1 MSQKLTHQNKTKSK
15 KDYIMSIK
23 AIIRRAVAAKLEAR
37 VKRLIEI
44 RKPLVVG
51 ITGSVG
57 KTTTKLAVAKV
68 LEAKYKVLAHEGNYN
83 TELGLPLSI
92 FGLEVPTQLGN
103 PVSWLRIF
111 SKIDRRIANYPY
123 DALVLELA
131 ADKPGEIGQFM
142 KYLRPD
148 IGIITA
154 IAPAHIEGFKSIEG
168 VLEEKWKLAVGSKKV
183 LLNAEDKRL
192 MLGKGELEAVETYGL
207 NEGDYYLKTL
217 ILDEKTGFK
226 GLLKLKNT
234 GVKVE
239 TKLVAKH
246 SLYGVV
252 AAAAVGEIAGVSA
265 EQIKTQIEQIAPFAG
280 RMNPLPGKNGS
291 LILDDTYNSSP
302 QAVIAALDTLYQ
314 FKGRKIAVLG
324 NMNELGGFTEEG
336 HRLVGKHSGRVD
348 LLVTIGRQAEDW
360 IAHEAAKLIDTDKIK
375 IFLSPYDAGKYL
387 VGELKAGDTVLVKG
401 SQNGVFAEEAVALM
415 LQNTADRAKLVR
427 QSPTWQKKKR
437 LQFKVK

>member
-1 MSQKLTHQNKTKSK
+1 MN
-15 KDYIMSIK
+15 IK

-37 VKRLIEI
+37 VIKLIATH
-44 RKPLVVG
+44 KPLVVG

-57 KTTTKLAVAKV
+57 KTTTKLAIAKV
-68 LEAKYKVLAHEGNYN
+68 LEAKYRVLAHEGNYN

-92 FGLEVPTQLGN
+92 FGLEVPTSLAN
-103 PVSWLRIF
+103 PISWLRIF
-111 SKIDRRIANYPY
+111 SKIDRRIAGYPY

-142 KYLRPD
+142 KYLQPD

-154 IAPAHIEGFKSIEG
+154 IAPTHLEGFGSIEG
-168 VLEEKWKLAVGSKKV
+168 VMAEKWKLAVGSKKV

-192 MLGKGELEAVETYGL
+192 MGAKDELDDAQTYGL
-207 NEGDYYLKTL
+207 NEGDYYFKTL

-226 GLLKLKNT
+226 GLLKLKKT
-234 GVKVE
+234 EVKVE

-252 AAAAVGEIAGVSA
+252 AAAAVGEIAGVPT
-265 EQIKTQIEQIAPFAG
+265 EQIKVQIEQITPVAG
-280 RMNPLPGKNGS
+280 RMNPLQGKNGS

-302 QAVIAALDTLYQ
+302 QAAIAALDTLYQ

-324 NMNELGGFTEEG
+324 NMNELGSFAEEG
-336 HRLVGKHSGRVD
+336 HRQVGKHCDRLD
-348 LLVTIGRQAEDW
+348 LLVTIGKSAEDW
-360 IAHEAAKLIDTDKIK
+360 IAHEAAKKLDVSKIK
-375 IFLSPYDAGKYL
+375 IFLSPFDAGKYL
-387 VGELKAGDTVLVKG
+387 SEELKAGDTVLAKG
-401 SQNGVFAEEAVALM
+401 SQNGVFAEEAVAQL
-415 LQNTADRAKLVR
+415 LQDAADRSKLVR
-427 QSPTWQKKKR
+427 QSTTWQKKKQ